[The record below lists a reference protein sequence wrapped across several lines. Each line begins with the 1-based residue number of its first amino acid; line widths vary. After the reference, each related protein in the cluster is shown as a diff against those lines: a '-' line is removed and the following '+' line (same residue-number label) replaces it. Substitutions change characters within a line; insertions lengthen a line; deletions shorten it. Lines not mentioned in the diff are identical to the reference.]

1 MLWEIVLSRPIEYF
15 MLQDGVLQR
24 PIEYL
29 LQLRKYSRGRQ
40 SISAICESILTA
52 DKVFSRIDGV
62 LRRPTEFTMLRDGIL
77 QRPTEFL
84 LHLRKHSHGRQ
95 SIYSRFTVSLRQLLQ
110 YHPITS
116 QYPVLSEPMRR
127 MRLRFWRVLIVRAMV
142 GRERRHWLASCS

>member
-1 MLWEIVLSRPIEYF
+1 

-24 PIEYL
+24 PTEFPMLRDGVLSRPTECL
-29 LQLRKYSRGRQ
+29 LQLWKYSDSRQ
-40 SISAICESILTA
+40 STSAICANIMTA
-52 DKVFSRIDGV
+52 DKVFPRIDGV
-62 LRRPTEFTMLRDGIL
+62 LRRPIEFTMLRDEIL
-77 QRPTEFL
+77 QRPSEFL

-116 QYPVLSEPMRR
+116 QCPVLSEPMRR

-142 GRERRHWLASCS
+142 GRERRH